1 MTVANKHAQRFYPR
15 AEGLGGSC
23 EGERGRGG
31 WERTGDRV
39 ISPVT
44 VAAAALSL
52 LFHIGHFAVRWYLA
66 VASDDASAGKCGE
79 PEKPNET
86 HSALRVNVYC
96 LRLSNFRTQAV
107 LAQPRASIHNYRPLH
122 EKQLF
127 NVLIFLS
134 APHFRFREL
143 DISTAT

>member
-1 MTVANKHAQRFYPR
+1 MNTLKSVTLGQSD
-15 AEGLGGSC
+15 LGGSC

-31 WERTGDRV
+31 WGRTGDRV

-52 LFHIGHFAVRWYLA
+52 LFHVGHFAVRRYLA

-86 HSALRVNVYC
+86 HSALRVNVC
-96 LRLSNFRTQAV
+96 HMRLSNLRAQAV
-107 LAQPRASIHNYRPLH
+107 LAQPRASIHNYRPLRERH
-122 EKQLF
+122 VVNILK
-127 NVLIFLS
+127 IFERAAL
-134 APHFRFREL
+134 PIQRIGYL
-143 DISTAT
+143 NAT